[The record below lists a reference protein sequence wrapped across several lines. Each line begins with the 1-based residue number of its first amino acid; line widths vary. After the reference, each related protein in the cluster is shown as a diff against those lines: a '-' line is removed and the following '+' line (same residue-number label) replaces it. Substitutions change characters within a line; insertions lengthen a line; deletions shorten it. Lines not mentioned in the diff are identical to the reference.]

1 MQTVCTMIGARRG
14 IAALALR
21 AALVAAG
28 VLLTC
33 GCNTTQQVAG
43 VPEVPTD
50 YRMRHPIAIREA
62 DRTLQMFIGSNRSE
76 LTPSQRAELLAFAQS
91 WRREATGGVVVDLPV
106 GGSNERAAADA
117 LREIQSIIV
126 ASGVPPQGVVVRN
139 YRAGDRTLGTIRV
152 TYPKIA
158 AQAGPCGVW
167 PEDIGPSFN
176 RNYFENQPM
185 YHIGCTS
192 QRNLAAMVDNP
203 ADLVQPRAE
212 TPAYTMRRTTVV
224 EKYRQGVSPATTT
237 RSVDQCGQDKR
248 TRQMMRPDDET
259 A

>member
-14 IAALALR
+14 IAAPALR

-28 VLLTC
+28 ALLTC

-139 YRAGDRTLGTIRV
+139 SAWSD
-152 TYPKIA
+152 
-158 AQAGPCGVW
+158 
-167 PEDIGPSFN
+167 
-176 RNYFENQPM
+176 
-185 YHIGCTS
+185 S
-192 QRNLAAMVDNP
+192 QRS
-203 ADLVQPRAE
+203 PRRGRRRQR
-212 TPAYTMRRTTVV
+212 PRRTGVQSVIRSNASRSLT
-224 EKYRQGVSPATTT
+224 EMGRMAPNALTRRARQ
-237 RSVDQCGQDKR
+237 Q
-248 TRQMMRPDDET
+248 
-259 A
+259 

>member
-14 IAALALR
+14 IAAPALR

-28 VLLTC
+28 ALLTC

-76 LTPSQRAELLAFAQS
+76 LTPSQRAELLAFALS

-139 YRAGDRTLGTIRV
+139 YPRRGPHAGNDPHHLSEDRRASRALRRV
-152 TYPKIA
+152 A
-158 AQAGPCGVW
+158 RRHRA
-167 PEDIGPSFN
+167 EL
-176 RNYFENQPM
+176 QP
-185 YHIGCTS
+185 
-192 QRNLAAMVDNP
+192 RLLRKP
-203 ADLVQPRAE
+203 ADVQQRLRQPAQPR
-212 TPAYTMRRTTVV
+212 RDGR
-224 EKYRQGVSPATTT
+224 
-237 RSVDQCGQDKR
+237 
-248 TRQMMRPDDET
+248 
-259 A
+259 

>member
-14 IAALALR
+14 IAAPALR

-28 VLLTC
+28 ALLTC

-50 YRMRHPIAIREA
+50 YRLRHPIAIREA
-62 DRTLQMFIGSNRSE
+62 DRTLQMFIGSNRGE
-76 LTPSQRAELLAFAQS
+76 LTPSQRAELLAFALS

-139 YRAGDRTLGTIRV
+139 YRAGDRTLGTIRI

-176 RNYFENQPM
+176 RDYFENQPM
-185 YHIGCTS
+185 YNNGCAS

-237 RSVDQCGQDKR
+237 DQSTSAGKISDVGK
-248 TRQMMRPDDET
+248 
-259 A
+259 